1 MEGLC
6 LDYICLGVNA
16 TACANKV
23 FGGIYCRGGAF
34 KFTTKASGV
43 VLTYPYIRFGC
54 CLFLIHED
62 PGIRKRDSPKHG
74 VEEVHTSCCGSYKAR
89 HAPQFYSY
97 CNGAH
102 FQSSGL
108 KVIA

>member
-1 MEGLC
+1 MEGLR

-16 TACANKV
+16 PACANKV

-62 PGIRKRDSPKHG
+62 PGIRSKKCIPHAVEAIKHDMRRSSILIA
-74 VEEVHTSCCGSYKAR
+74 TAR
-89 HAPQFYSY
+89 ISRA
-97 CNGAH
+97 AD
-102 FQSSGL
+102 
-108 KVIA
+108 